1 MNLSFCK
8 RFLFAFSSSEQSP
21 LGSDSV
27 FTETSAH
34 ASVQAINRLFRF
46 LLKSECA
53 ITAAPPFSSKLKILP
68 IMPPLAACFSFIS
81 SFVRSDIFDKS
92 KVLLKPSVSVV
103 FYSPLNCQRQY
114 HLRSKYHCHR
124 QYHSPKANKTFLRLR
139 RNLNPSRSDTAL
151 LPSSLF
157 LITCPQQAAF

>member
-1 MNLSFCK
+1 MSYALAPSRRSNFDFK
-8 RFLFAFSSSEQSP
+8 NFFDFAAFSG
-21 LGSDSV
+21 L
-27 FTETSAH
+27 
-34 ASVQAINRLFRF
+34 
-46 LLKSECA
+46 
-53 ITAAPPFSSKLKILP
+53 
-68 IMPPLAACFSFIS
+68 FSFIS

-157 LITCPQQAAF
+157 LITCPRQAALITHCVIAKSVRLRFGSYRNIRPLPCSSSSGKLMLVFSAQL